1 MSAKLALSQVIYRMT
16 EKGDATV
23 SQISPR
29 PGRGRP
35 RLLPGK
41 IAANPRDQILAAAA
55 ELFVSRGYA
64 GTTTREIAE
73 GAGLRQASIY
83 YHFGSKEE
91 ILAVLLERSVQD
103 RVEQAGKVE
112 AGMGSVS
119 PDVGLYAL
127 AVSDMSALVAMPY
140 NIGMLYRLPD
150 VIASPVYDRYGHL
163 RGDLVAR
170 YGRVAQR
177 AAGERVSASSGEPG
191 LGELLVQMV
200 ESVVSLRRDDRVGSS
215 TVATIAA
222 ACLRLCGVAED
233 AIEQAR
239 EAALSA
245 LARA

>member
-1 MSAKLALSQVIYRMT
+1 M
-16 EKGDATV
+16 

-55 ELFVSRGYA
+55 ELFVGRGYA

-103 RVEQAGKVE
+103 RVQQAGKIE
-112 AGMGSVS
+112 AGMEAVP

-150 VIASPVYDRYGHL
+150 VIASPVYDRYSHL
-163 RGDLVAR
+163 RGDLVAG
-170 YGRVAQR
+170 YGRAGLR
-177 AAGERVSASSGEPG
+177 AAGHRIASSASEPG
-191 LGELLVQMV
+191 LGDLLVQMA
-200 ESVVSLRRDDRVGSS
+200 ESVVSLRREDRIGSS
-215 TVATIAA
+215 TVSTIAS
-222 ACLRLCGVAED
+222 ACLRLCGVAEESID
-233 AIEQAR
+233 GAR
-239 EAALSA
+239 ESALEALS
-245 LARA
+245 RR

>member
-1 MSAKLALSQVIYRMT
+1 M
-16 EKGDATV
+16 

-64 GTTTREIAE
+64 GTTTREIAD

-91 ILAVLLERSVQD
+91 ILAALLERSVQA
-103 RVEQAGKVE
+103 RVEQAGKIE
-112 AGMGSVS
+112 AGMDSVA
-119 PDVGLYAL
+119 PDAALYAL

-163 RGDLVAR
+163 RGELVAG
-170 YGRVAQR
+170 YGRVAER
-177 AAGERVSASSGEPG
+177 AAAERVPAGGEPG
-191 LGELLVQMV
+191 LGDLLVQMV
-200 ESVVSLRRDDRVGSS
+200 EGVISLRREDRIGST
-215 TVATIAA
+215 TVATIAS
-222 ACLRLCGVAED
+222 ACLRLCGIAED

-239 EAALSA
+239 ETALTA
-245 LARA
+245 LAQT